1 MLCSLREL
9 SKTPSSFYGSV
20 TSAVCIVA
28 HKAFTNHVH
37 LSWSAAIVH
46 TSVKSGYSVSWI
58 WWICSASCNNTVLRE
73 RVISLQPNPQL
84 GAPGHNTL
92 PGPYPSVLCSAW
104 VSLPG
109 VQNSSRPSSRG
120 HGEANRPTTMRWW
133 SFQDGSTLLSL
144 GFVLPYNLSISKYSH
159 RKGQEKVFHTVHLL
173 NTWTIIAHNF
183 QRKTTTAKQI
193 HSHHKVETTEVSSK
207 LWCCFLYK
215 TAQTTKNIQSN

>member
-1 MLCSLREL
+1 MGQQNLLLEDRLSVRLAPRVQKHLQEMVIQLKMLCSLREL

-133 SFQDGSTLLSL
+133 SFQDDIIYKDIICLFLNIATGKARKRCFIQCTCWTL
-144 GFVLPYNLSISKYSH
+144 VP
-159 RKGQEKVFHTVHLL
+159 
-173 NTWTIIAHNF
+173 
-183 QRKTTTAKQI
+183 
-193 HSHHKVETTEVSSK
+193 
-207 LWCCFLYK
+207 
-215 TAQTTKNIQSN
+215 